1 MLSSG
6 QIMKH
11 VEEVLIPTFQKRYYS
26 MVRAIHELL
35 LPLGVQI
42 LGNNS
47 TSIPD
52 NTVLTTQAGG
62 YFLYIAFPEE
72 GAFLDV
78 TDIRKLASEKHLLQ
92 LAPGHV
98 YQVNGPTTSAN
109 LRETFR
115 RGLRLCWAWH
125 EEEDIIEGIRRL
137 AEVLKAA
144 QSRSRQSGIC
154 G

>member
-1 MLSSG
+1 MIIDKMLSSG

-52 NTVLTTQAGG
+52 DTVLTT
-62 YFLYIAFPEE
+62 
-72 GAFLDV
+72 
-78 TDIRKLASEKHLLQ
+78 
-92 LAPGHV
+92 
-98 YQVNGPTTSAN
+98 
-109 LRETFR
+109 
-115 RGLRLCWAWH
+115 
-125 EEEDIIEGIRRL
+125 
-137 AEVLKAA
+137 
-144 QSRSRQSGIC
+144 
-154 G
+154 